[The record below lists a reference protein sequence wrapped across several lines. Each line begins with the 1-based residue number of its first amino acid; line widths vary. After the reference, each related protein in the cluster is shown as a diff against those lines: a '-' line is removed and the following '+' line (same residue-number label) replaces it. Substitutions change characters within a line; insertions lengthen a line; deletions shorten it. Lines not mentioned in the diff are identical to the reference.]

1 MWKMISVCI
10 NMVVHYMVE
19 GHFFPSSLFLLMF
32 NWPFSPSF
40 SLDVMFHTCTC
51 NLRDR
56 QDFASTNAKGNGWIK
71 MRALMHDGGVDTLF
85 FLSIGKYEVFYVW
98 EFTYSWKRKCIKW
111 KLHGSGEV
119 HKCVVS
125 SLHLKF

>member
-1 MWKMISVCI
+1 
-10 NMVVHYMVE
+10 MVE

-56 QDFASTNAKGNGWIK
+56 RDFASTNAKGNGWIK
-71 MRALMHDGGVDTLF
+71 MRVLMHDDGVDTLF
-85 FLSIGKYEVFYVW
+85 FLSIGKYEVFYV
-98 EFTYSWKRKCIKW
+98 
-111 KLHGSGEV
+111 
-119 HKCVVS
+119 
-125 SLHLKF
+125 